1 MSSTVFYE
9 ETHISKMEDIHM
21 LFVEIKDIPR
31 TGRATRGILEER
43 LEKFIS
49 MGIKNVKNRL

>member
-1 MSSTVFYE
+1 
-9 ETHISKMEDIHM
+9 M